1 MKKIL
6 ASMIIIIELLC
17 FCNTTIA
24 MAMSNTE
31 NTEVEQEVT
40 NSVDN
45 NAVLLDEQDKM
56 EETVEIEE
64 KMQEEKEALE
74 IPKQEE
80 NALEE
85 VTDVKV
91 EEQEETNNNEV
102 ADNIVNEEKQE
113 ENQVGENVSESTEQ
127 NENVTN
133 NETEANDIPDNQEED
148 KVVTLTFPYNNTTYS
163 IDLSSKEL
171 GVNLDEYAYYLVQ
184 KVGTEFYLYCSKERI
199 KANYQSGSSNEYKI
213 RISEQSILVKINTN
227 GTLEKNMANFIEKYM
242 DKTSF
247 IASNQNIYYYSTKIF
262 SKNCGYEYDDTK
274 EKTDTANEIVK
285 LYKTVNI
292 YEKPAL
298 NYDIVATIQEG
309 MTAKRIKKSVN
320 EVNGKV
326 WDKIELS
333 NGTEAYIISEDIEVV
348 TDIKEINFKYGEKK
362 YTIYL
367 SKSAFDVNLDEYAY
381 YFVRK
386 SEGKLE
392 LYCSKE
398 RVKANYQ
405 SGSSNE
411 YKIRI
416 SEQSILVKIN
426 TNGTLEKSIA
436 NFIEKYMDKTSF
448 IASNQN
454 IYYGKELVFKRNC
467 GDIYDEVS
475 ESKQG
480 VFDDRVKLIEGLNS
494 INIYEKPG
502 LNYDIIA
509 TLPKNC
515 IIKRTMR
522 DICSANGYMWSKV
535 ELNNGIE
542 GYAISTE
549 LFCYEDNVTKCIGIR
564 YNGNIYKTY
573 LPYSELG
580 INFKQYKHYYAI
592 SVDNPNRIIIFYSKA
607 GIATQAAG
615 PNLYETAYGHN
626 TIKCEIDINNGISK
640 YSFVNAGSTR
650 VSKDKY
656 IATNHIDT
664 SQKVECHVCVYDSDF
679 DAIYQ
684 KDISLEQIS
693 KTEETNLKI
702 SDGENL
708 YNSMGATERNLLL
721 PHLEL
726 VHTKVQ
732 DAVIFTKFLMPNASK
747 ALNYFL
753 TKGTSG
759 DKDKCYEY
767 EIEPYKNGHTVRRID
782 IADDLIGNEFN
793 KLINSVII
801 ASENIQGIKED
812 EIVLFSNVIEAN
824 GVVPESFSRDWYL
837 AVNNYRIRTQS
848 TVKKENNNYILKLDL
863 EIEDYYD
870 WENDGEVYR
879 DWKDTAA
886 FEFYDMHRAGLAR
899 NYTNLG
905 KITYDIQWQEGERME
920 FDDIHIVKGKK

>member
-171 GVNLDEYAYYLVQ
+171 GVNLDEYAYY
-184 KVGTEFYLYCSKERI
+184 
-199 KANYQSGSSNEYKI
+199 
-213 RISEQSILVKINTN
+213 
-227 GTLEKNMANFIEKYM
+227 
-242 DKTSF
+242 
-247 IASNQNIYYYSTKIF
+247 
-262 SKNCGYEYDDTK
+262 
-274 EKTDTANEIVK
+274 
-285 LYKTVNI
+285 
-292 YEKPAL
+292 
-298 NYDIVATIQEG
+298 
-309 MTAKRIKKSVN
+309 
-320 EVNGKV
+320 
-326 WDKIELS
+326 
-333 NGTEAYIISEDIEVV
+333 
-348 TDIKEINFKYGEKK
+348 
-362 YTIYL
+362 
-367 SKSAFDVNLDEYAY
+367 
-381 YFVRK
+381 FVRK

-426 TNGTLEKSIA
+426 TNGTLEKNMA